1 MEVRVFDAFKRE
13 MVFMVAPKRVVSLV
27 PSDTLN
33 LAAIGAGSALVGRTD
48 YCELPREIAE
58 RVPSVGG
65 TKNPRIEDILA
76 LCPDLVIA
84 NQEEN
89 TRSDLLALLKE
100 NIRVYISFPKTV
112 KDGITHLAKLA
123 RIFRTERVSQALF
136 RKAYAML
143 GEPEVTTAPRL
154 QAFCPIWM
162 KPMMTINGET
172 YISSMMQFVGCDN
185 VFADRNRKYPL
196 AADHGKKE
204 ADPEEGRDTRYPRVT
219 EAELILKAPDII
231 LLPNEPYAFSAEDAA
246 YFDLLLGKSKKP
258 RVLHVDGKDLSW
270 YGAAAIEGAAR
281 LRAQLQLP

>member
-13 MVFMVAPKRVVSLV
+13 MTFMVAPKRVVSLV

-65 TKNPRIEDILA
+65 TKNPRIEGIIA

-123 RIFRTERVSQALF
+123 RIFRTERESKVLF
-136 RKAYAML
+136 RQAYAML
-143 GEPEVTTAPRL
+143 GEPEVTNTPRL
-154 QAFCPIWM
+154 KAFCPIWM

-196 AADHGKKE
+196 AADHGKHE
-204 ADPEEGRDTRYPRVT
+204 PDPEEGRDTRYPRIT
-219 EAELILKAPDII
+219 EAELILKAPDVI
-231 LLPNEPYAFSAEDAA
+231 LLPNEPYAFSAEDDA
-246 YFDLLLGKSKKP
+246 YFEVLGKSKKP

-281 LRAQLQLP
+281 LRAQLQRP